1 MKPFIDFKQFAHNAA
16 KLLFLAAFV
25 LSLAGAQFNSRAAP
39 DELSPLEPVLVTDGL
54 TLPVHITHAGD
65 GSGRLF
71 IVERRGTIR
80 IYSGDLISSP
90 FLNIQSRVRSS
101 GGEEGLL
108 SAAFPPG
115 YVQKGYFYVYYTNQN
130 GDNQVSRFHVGNNA
144 NTADPDSEE
153 LILMIHHPTNSNHNG
168 GQLAF
173 GPDGYLYIATG
184 DGGGGGDPA
193 GNAQNLGSLLGKILR
208 IDVEPQPILAPAG
221 EFRAFLPALRRGD
234 LSTPSLAYRIPLD
247 NPFNHISGA
256 RAEIWAYG
264 LRNPWRFSFD
274 RLTGDLYIGD
284 VGQNQW
290 EEIDFQ
296 PQASKGGENYG
307 WNVMEGTHCYNTA
320 ACDQSG
326 KILPVFEY
334 DHSGERCSV
343 TGGFVYRGS
352 AYPDYFGTY
361 FLADFCSREIW
372 ALTRSGD
379 VLFSEQ
385 LPTLSQQITSFGE
398 DEDGEV
404 YLTDYFA
411 GAIYRLA
418 PAPTAPS
425 SLGD

>member
-1 MKPFIDFKQFAHNAA
+1 MFSHPHFKHRITIAA
-16 KLLFLAAFV
+16 KLILLAAFV
-25 LSLAGAQFNSRAAP
+25 LGLGSARSATHAAP
-39 DELSPLEPVLVTDGL
+39 AELPPLEPVLVTGDL
-54 TLPVHITHAGD
+54 TLPVHITHARD

-71 IVERRGTIR
+71 IVERRGAIR
-80 IYSGDLISSP
+80 IYSGGLLSTP
-90 FLNIQSRVRSS
+90 FLDIQSEVRST

-108 SAAFPPG
+108 SMAFPPG
-115 YVQKGYFYVYYTNQN
+115 YAQKGYFYVYYTNLN
-130 GDNQVSRFHVGNNA
+130 GDNQVSRFHLDSA
-144 NTADPDSEE
+144 PNTADPGSEE
-153 LILMIHHPTNSNHNG
+153 LILLISHPTNSNHNG
-168 GQLAF
+168 GQIAF

-184 DGGGGGDPA
+184 DGGGGGDPDE
-193 GNAQNLGSLLGKILR
+193 NAQNLDSLLGKILR
-208 IDVEPQPILAPAG
+208 IDVEPQPILTPAG
-221 EFRAFLPALRRGD
+221 EFRAFLPALVHGE
-234 LSTPSLAYRIPLD
+234 PGANPLAYRIPPD
-247 NPFNHISGA
+247 NPFTHVDGA

-284 VGQNQW
+284 VGQGDW

-307 WNVMEGTHCYNTA
+307 WNVMEGTHCYNA
-320 ACDQSG
+320 ATCDQSG

-352 AYPDYFGTY
+352 AYPDYVGTY
-361 FLADFCSREIW
+361 FLADYCSREVW

-379 VLFSEQ
+379 VLFTEQ
-385 LPTLSQQITSFGE
+385 LPTLNQQITSFGE
-398 DEDGEV
+398 DEAGEV

-418 PAPTAPS
+418 PAP
-425 SLGD
+425 